1 MKTKTHI
8 NRITIGRVYSLGNY
22 ENIRYEISA
31 EVAPGESAAKT
42 LIALERIVCLLAPER
57 QAGVQSEQQIRCLL
71 NRVKLLR
78 SDLRKMGAEKFKQT
92 HGFFEGT
99 PREYITRCSDSV
111 AKDMAKRQKWQ
122 KNAAKARAA
131 LDRLGGT
138 IQRKDAK
145 LDWEF
150 DDEPQY

>member
-22 ENIRYEISA
+22 ENIRYEIST
-31 EVAPGESAAKT
+31 EVAPGDSAAKT

-57 QAGVQSEQQIRCLL
+57 QAGVQSEAQIFSARMHLE
-71 NRVKLLR
+71 NMRR
-78 SDLRKMGAEKFKQT
+78 DLRKLGAEKFKQN

-131 LDRLGGT
+131 LDRLGGSVT
-138 IQRKDAK
+138 RKDAK
-145 LDWEF
+145 LDWEP
-150 DDEPQY
+150 DDETEY